1 MKPEP
6 PSGSHAAG
14 VPFAGCAE
22 RMAGVLCRFRCGIL
36 AGFAMVLVYAGC
48 ERHSVREGIL
58 DDSPGVTVR
67 DSAGVRIVANHSPE
81 RDAGLFWNLDL
92 APVIAIGGIGTHGA
106 AASDSSAPLPLF
118 GARSEVAGGGN
129 PLSVYITTGDRNEI
143 HEFSAAGILRRIIRR
158 TTDPIPITQEE
169 REAAL
174 GLVVGRNPAM
184 DFRAWQKVMDALPRR
199 DHYPLANRLMVDSQ
213 GYLWVKDNKS
223 HNNESQWSV
232 FRQDGRW
239 LGTLTVPV
247 SRLFSVHEDLLL
259 GVNLGDFD
267 SELVVGYRLNRIE

>member
-1 MKPEP
+1 MLEIYF
-6 PSGSHAAG
+6 S
-14 VPFAGCAE
+14 
-22 RMAGVLCRFRCGIL
+22 RC
-36 AGFAMVLVYAGC
+36 
-48 ERHSVREGIL
+48 
-58 DDSPGVTVR
+58 P
-67 DSAGVRIVANHSPE
+67 
-81 RDAGLFWNLDL
+81 
-92 APVIAIGGIGTHGA
+92 
-106 AASDSSAPLPLF
+106 
-118 GARSEVAGGGN
+118 
-129 PLSVYITTGDRNEI
+129 
-143 HEFSAAGILRRIIRR
+143 
-158 TTDPIPITQEE
+158 QEE